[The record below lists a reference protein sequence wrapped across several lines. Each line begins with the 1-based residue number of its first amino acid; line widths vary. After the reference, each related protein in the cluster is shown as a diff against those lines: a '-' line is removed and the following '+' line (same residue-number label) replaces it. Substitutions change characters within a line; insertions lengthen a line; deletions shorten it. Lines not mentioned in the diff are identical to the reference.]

1 MRETRPALAETLS
14 RIGSLIGD
22 GRSRDDVLDVEQL
35 SNESGVPRDV
45 VRMLLD
51 GEEPPAEDITD
62 RIVRRIVH
70 LRETRL
76 RPDGTRHSYDEIAA
90 SYGASRASLSN
101 LVNSRRKTPSPQT
114 PSPQMPSRQG
124 LSRQGLSEQVPSE
137 QVLSEQVPSQQTGE
151 RRPARSGGPLASTQ
165 AGIET
170 FFFGQPNG
178 WLSAEPQTSLDNA
191 LQSVLHGLEREAADP
206 MARLRGTHGLR
217 ELAAR
222 APRLAEEE
230 LQLVTDWID
239 TILQRRNAQRVR
251 GSGSDSS
258 HTEGQ

>member
-1 MRETRPALAETLS
+1 MRETRRALAETLS

-22 GRSRDDVLDVEQL
+22 GQSRDDVLDVEQL

-101 LVNSRRKTPSPQT
+101 LVNSRRKTPSPHT
-114 PSPQMPSRQG
+114 PSRRA
-124 LSRQGLSEQVPSE
+124 LSQQVS
-137 QVLSEQVPSQQTGE
+137 SEQVPSQQTGE

-178 WLSAEPQTSLDNA
+178 WLSAEPQASLDNA
-191 LQSVLHGLEREAADP
+191 LQSVLHGLEGEAADP
-206 MARLRGTHGLR
+206 MARLRSTHGLR

-222 APRLAEEE
+222 APQLAEEE

-251 GSGSDSS
+251 GTESDSS
-258 HTEGQ
+258 HTEGH

>member
-1 MRETRPALAETLS
+1 MRETRRALAETLS

-22 GRSRDDVLDVEQL
+22 GRSRDDVLEVEQL

-114 PSPQMPSRQG
+114 PSSQTPSRQAF
-124 LSRQGLSEQVPSE
+124 SQQVP
-137 QVLSEQVPSQQTGE
+137 SEQVPSQQTGE

-178 WLSAEPQTSLDNA
+178 WLSAEPQASLDNA
-191 LQSVLHGLEREAADP
+191 LQSVLHGLEGEAADP
-206 MARLRGTHGLR
+206 MARLRSTHGLR

-222 APRLAEEE
+222 APQLAEEE

-251 GSGSDSS
+251 GTESDSS
-258 HTEGQ
+258 HTEGH

>member
-1 MRETRPALAETLS
+1 MRETRRALAETLS
-14 RIGSLIGD
+14 RIGSLIGE

-35 SNESGVPRDV
+35 SKESGVPRDV

-101 LVNSRRKTPSPQT
+101 LVNSRRRT
-114 PSPQMPSRQG
+114 PSPQMPSRQA
-124 LSRQGLSEQVPSE
+124 LSRQGLSERMP
-137 QVLSEQVPSQQTGE
+137 SEQVPSHQTGE

-178 WLSAEPQTSLDNA
+178 WLSAEPQASLDNA
-191 LQSVLHGLEREAADP
+191 LQSVLHGLEGEAADP
-206 MARLRGTHGLR
+206 MARLRSTHGLR

-222 APRLAEEE
+222 APQLAEEE

-258 HTEGQ
+258 HTEGH

>member
-1 MRETRPALAETLS
+1 MRETRRALAETLG
-14 RIGSLIGD
+14 RIGSLIVD
-22 GRSRDDVLDVEQL
+22 GRSRDDVLDVERL

-45 VRMLLD
+45 IRMLLD

-62 RIVRRIVH
+62 RIVRRIAH

-101 LVNSRRKTPSPQT
+101 LVNSRRKTPST
-114 PSPQMPSRQG
+114 QMPSRQAS
-124 LSRQGLSEQVPSE
+124 SRQA
-137 QVLSEQVPSQQTGE
+137 PSQQTVE

-178 WLSAEPQTSLDNA
+178 WLSAEPQASLNNA
-191 LQSVLHGLEREAADP
+191 LQPILRGLEGQAADP

-222 APRLAEEE
+222 APQLAEEE

-239 TILQRRNAQRVR
+239 TILQRRNAQRVQ

-258 HTEGQ
+258 HTEGH

>member
-1 MRETRPALAETLS
+1 MRETRRALAETLS

-51 GEEPPAEDITD
+51 GEEPPAEDVTD

-101 LVNSRRKTPSPQT
+101 LVNSRRKTPSPQA
-114 PSPQMPSRQG
+114 PSSQTPSRQA
-124 LSRQGLSEQVPSE
+124 LSQQVS
-137 QVLSEQVPSQQTGE
+137 SEQVPSQQTGE

-178 WLSAEPQTSLDNA
+178 WLSAEPQASLDNA
-191 LQSVLHGLEREAADP
+191 LQSVLHGLEGEAADP
-206 MARLRGTHGLR
+206 MARLRNTHGLR

-222 APRLAEEE
+222 APQLAEEE

-251 GSGSDSS
+251 GTESDSS
-258 HTEGQ
+258 HTEGH

>member
-1 MRETRPALAETLS
+1 MRETRRALAETLR

-22 GRSRDDVLDVEQL
+22 GQSRDDVLDVEQL
-35 SNESGVPRDV
+35 SKESGVPRDV

-62 RIVRRIVH
+62 RIVCRIVH

-101 LVNSRRKTPSPQT
+101 LVNSRRKTPSPQ
-114 PSPQMPSRQG
+114 MPSQQA
-124 LSRQGLSEQVPSE
+124 LSRQGLSEQVP
-137 QVLSEQVPSQQTGE
+137 SEQVPSQQTGE

-178 WLSAEPQTSLDNA
+178 WLSAEPQASLDNA
-191 LQSVLHGLEREAADP
+191 LQSVLRGLEGKAADP
-206 MARLRGTHGLR
+206 MARLRSTHGLR

-222 APRLAEEE
+222 APQLAEEE

-258 HTEGQ
+258 HTEGH

>member
-1 MRETRPALAETLS
+1 MRETRRALAETLS

-76 RPDGTRHSYDEIAA
+76 RPDGARHSYDEIAA

-101 LVNSRRKTPSPQT
+101 LVNGRRKTPSPQT
-114 PSPQMPSRQG
+114 PSSQTPSRQA
-124 LSRQGLSEQVPSE
+124 LSQQVPS
-137 QVLSEQVPSQQTGE
+137 QQQTGE

-178 WLSAEPQTSLDNA
+178 WLSAEPQASLDNA
-191 LQSVLHGLEREAADP
+191 LQSVLHGLEGEAADP
-206 MARLRGTHGLR
+206 MARLRSTHGLR

-222 APRLAEEE
+222 APQLAEEE

-251 GSGSDSS
+251 GTESDSS
-258 HTEGQ
+258 HAEGH

>member
-1 MRETRPALAETLS
+1 MRETRRALAETLS
-14 RIGSLIGD
+14 RIDSLIGD
-22 GRSRDDVLDVEQL
+22 GQSRDDVLDVEHL

-114 PSPQMPSRQG
+114 PSRQA
-124 LSRQGLSEQVPSE
+124 LSQQVP
-137 QVLSEQVPSQQTGE
+137 SEQVPSQQTGE

-178 WLSAEPQTSLDNA
+178 WLSAEPQASLDNA
-191 LQSVLHGLEREAADP
+191 LQSVLHGLEGEAADP

-217 ELAAR
+217 QLAAR
-222 APRLAEEE
+222 APQLAEEE

-251 GSGSDSS
+251 GSGSDST
-258 HTEGQ
+258 HTEGR

>member
-22 GRSRDDVLDVEQL
+22 GRSRDDVLDVERL

-101 LVNSRRKTPSPQT
+101 LVNSRRKTPSPQ
-114 PSPQMPSRQG
+114 MPSRQA
-124 LSRQGLSEQVPSE
+124 LSRQG
-137 QVLSEQVPSQQTGE
+137 LSEQVPSQQTGE

-191 LQSVLHGLEREAADP
+191 LQSVLHGLEGEAADP

-222 APRLAEEE
+222 APQLAEEE

-239 TILQRRNAQRVR
+239 TILRRRNAQRVR

-258 HTEGQ
+258 HTEGH

>member
-1 MRETRPALAETLS
+1 MRETRRALAETLS

-22 GRSRDDVLDVEQL
+22 GQSRDDVLDVERL
-35 SNESGVPRDV
+35 SNETGVPRDV

-101 LVNSRRKTPSPQT
+101 LVNSRRKTPP
-114 PSPQMPSRQG
+114 PHMPSRQA
-124 LSRQGLSEQVPSE
+124 LSPQVPSEQVPSE
-137 QVLSEQVPSQQTGE
+137 QALSQQTGE

-178 WLSAEPQTSLDNA
+178 WLSAEPHASLDNA
-191 LQSVLHGLEREAADP
+191 LQSVLRGLEGEADDP
-206 MARLRGTHGLR
+206 MARLRSTHGLR

-222 APRLAEEE
+222 APQLAEEE

-251 GSGSDSS
+251 GSGSDRS
-258 HTEGQ
+258 HTEGH

>member
-1 MRETRPALAETLS
+1 VRETRPALAETLS

-22 GRSRDDVLDVEQL
+22 GRSRDDVLDVAHL
-35 SNESGVPRDV
+35 SKESGVPRDV
-45 VRMLLD
+45 VRMLLN
-51 GEEPPAEDITD
+51 GEEPPAEDVTD
-62 RIVRRIVH
+62 RIIRRIVH

-101 LVNSRRKTPSPQT
+101 LVNSRRKTPSQQT
-114 PSPQMPSRQG
+114 SSQES
-124 LSRQGLSEQVPSE
+124 
-137 QVLSEQVPSQQTGE
+137 PSQGTAE

-178 WLSAEPQTSLDNA
+178 WLSAEPRASLDNA
-191 LQSVLHGLEREAADP
+191 LQPILHGLERQAADP
-206 MARLRGTHGLR
+206 MARLRSTHGLR

-222 APRLAEEE
+222 APQLAEDE

-239 TILQRRNAQRVR
+239 TILQRRNAQRAQS
-251 GSGSDSS
+251 SGPDSP
-258 HTEGQ
+258 HTETRRS

>member
-1 MRETRPALAETLS
+1 MRETRRALAETLR

-22 GRSRDDVLDVEQL
+22 GQSRDDVLDVEQL
-35 SNESGVPRDV
+35 SKESGVPRDV

-101 LVNSRRKTPSPQT
+101 LVNSRRKTPSPQ
-114 PSPQMPSRQG
+114 MPSQQA
-124 LSRQGLSEQVPSE
+124 LSRQGLSEQVP
-137 QVLSEQVPSQQTGE
+137 SEQVPSQQTGE

-178 WLSAEPQTSLDNA
+178 WLSAEPQASLDNA
-191 LQSVLHGLEREAADP
+191 LQPVLRGLEGKAADP
-206 MARLRGTHGLR
+206 MARLRSTHGLR

-222 APRLAEEE
+222 APQLAEEE

-258 HTEGQ
+258 HTEGH

>member
-1 MRETRPALAETLS
+1 MRETRRALAETLR

-22 GRSRDDVLDVEQL
+22 GQSRDDVLDVEQL

-101 LVNSRRKTPSPQT
+101 LVNSRRKTPS
-114 PSPQMPSRQG
+114 SRMPSRQS
-124 LSRQGLSEQVPSE
+124 LSQQLPSE
-137 QVLSEQVPSQQTGE
+137 QVSWQQTGE

-178 WLSAEPQTSLDNA
+178 WLSAEPQASLDNA
-191 LQSVLHGLEREAADP
+191 LQSVLRGLEGEAADP
-206 MARLRGTHGLR
+206 MARLRSTHGLR

-222 APRLAEEE
+222 APQLAEEE

-239 TILQRRNAQRVR
+239 TILQRRNAQRIR
-251 GSGSDSS
+251 GSESDSA
-258 HTEGQ
+258 HTEGH

>member
-14 RIGSLIGD
+14 RIGSLVGD
-22 GRSRDDVLDVEQL
+22 GRSRDDVLDVAHL
-35 SNESGVPRDV
+35 SNESGVPQDV

-51 GEEPPAEDITD
+51 GEEPPAEDVTD
-62 RIVRRIVH
+62 RIIRRIVH

-101 LVNSRRKTPSPQT
+101 LVNSRRKTPSQQT
-114 PSPQMPSRQG
+114 PSQESA
-124 LSRQGLSEQVPSE
+124 
-137 QVLSEQVPSQQTGE
+137 SQRMAE

-178 WLSAEPQTSLDNA
+178 WLSAEPRASLDSA
-191 LQSVLHGLEREAADP
+191 LQSILHGLERQAADP
-206 MARLRGTHGLR
+206 VARLRSTHGLR

-222 APRLAEEE
+222 APQLAEDE

-239 TILQRRNAQRVR
+239 TILQRRNAQRAQS
-251 GSGSDSS
+251 SGPDSP
-258 HTEGQ
+258 HTEARRS